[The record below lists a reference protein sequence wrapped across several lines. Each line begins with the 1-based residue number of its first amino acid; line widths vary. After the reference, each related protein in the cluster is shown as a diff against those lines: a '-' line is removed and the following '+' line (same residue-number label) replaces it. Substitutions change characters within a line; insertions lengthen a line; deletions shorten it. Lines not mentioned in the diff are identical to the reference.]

1 MPLLVTLINH
11 VSKAGLIPT
20 HKIQRAPLPE
30 QLTIP
35 FGGEQ
40 NYREPTPRHDLAG
53 DLTYYNYWYGNQLPG
68 SHIFTVDHAH
78 YIGGIGA
85 YKDLS
90 VQRSGAFFGQLLSVL
105 DTARLQQA
113 ARASWAKL
121 GSNNG

>member
-1 MPLLVTLINH
+1 MPLLVSLLQHI
-11 VSKAGLIPT
+11 SSQGLIKT
-20 HKIQRAPLPE
+20 QKIQRAPLPE
-30 QLTIP
+30 QMSIP

-53 DLTYYNYWYGNQLPG
+53 DLTYYNYWYGNQMPG

-85 YKDLS
+85 YKE
-90 VQRSGAFFGQLLSVL
+90 VQTQRTGGWFGAVVSVL